1 MNSYYP
7 APDENTFYAE
17 PAPQRHRRYDRE
29 ERRARRRRRAM
40 MRRLRIL
47 CVFALIAL
55 TATAAM
61 ALIDRQPESEPPTPT
76 EPEQIVTAALPDP
89 IPEIAEPEEP
99 VWAITST
106 PGTVQVSADFPSQYV
121 LLMDLETGEVLAE
134 RERQARINPA
144 SMTKILTLLVAAE
157 HVSPGAMEMGHFTM
171 TRAVADY
178 TYSNNCSVVGY
189 EVDEVIPVKEL
200 FYGCILCSGADACM
214 GLALTIFGSH
224 EAMVDAMNAKLEELG
239 LSKTS
244 HFTNCVGLY
253 DENHYTTV
261 EDMAIILKAA
271 LENEFCYEVLN
282 TITYQSV
289 PTPQHPEGQVLSN
302 LFSRRIQYQDTGAV
316 TVSCAKTGWVE
327 ESGFCAASYGENSE
341 GQGFICVTGK
351 STGTQ
356 QSIKDHAALYKAY
369 CPGEIIEE

>member
-7 APDENTFYAE
+7 ASEENNDDTRRRR
-17 PAPQRHRRYDRE
+17 RHDRE
-29 ERRARRRRRAM
+29 QRRARRRRQAM
-40 MRRLRIL
+40 LRRLRL
-47 CVFALIAL
+47 LSVFAVIAL
-55 TATAAM
+55 TVTAAM
-61 ALIDRQPESEPPTPT
+61 ALIDRQPEPETPAAP
-76 EPEQIVTAALPDP
+76 EPEQMLAAAPAPVL
-89 IPEIAEPEEP
+89 EVAEPEEP
-99 VWAITST
+99 AWAITST
-106 PGTVQVSADFPSQYV
+106 PDTVQIGVDFPSQYV
-121 LLMDLETGEVLAE
+121 LLLDLETGEVLAE
-134 RERQARINPA
+134 RERTARINPA
-144 SMTKILTLLVAAE
+144 SMTKILTLLVSAE
-157 HVSPGAMEMGHFTM
+157 HVTAGAMEMGYFTM

-224 EAMVDAMNAKLEELG
+224 EAIVEAMNEKLEELG
-239 LSKTS
+239 LSETS

-253 DENHYTTV
+253 DPNHYTTV
-261 EDMAIILKAA
+261 EDMAIIMKAA
-271 LENEFCYEVLN
+271 LENEFCREVMS

-289 PTPQHPEGQVLSN
+289 PTPQHQEGQVLSN

-316 TVSCAKTGWVE
+316 TVSCAKTGYVE

-369 CPGEIIEE
+369 CPGEIPEE